1 MAEHVWQFVRAGGV
15 EQVVIHSG
23 ADIAHIGQLDQK
35 LWVALACPVEGVE
48 FDPATLA
55 LIDTDHDGRIRPPE
69 LIAACEWAC
78 ARVADPEQL
87 VRGGDRLTLDMLA
100 PETAASQPLRD
111 EVHEWVG
118 PAAELRLDDMIERRK
133 AMAERPFNGDGL
145 VTPQAAEDPA
155 LKAFIEVVV
164 RAQGGRKDRSGEVG
178 VGLEELDAFVAHLQT
193 LKAWHLRPGQEPA
206 LAPLGEHSLA
216 AARAV
221 HAVRDKVDDFFTRC
235 RLAAYDP
242 LAVPAL
248 NPALAAYQALPAQAL
263 SGQDAGIASLPLA
276 AVAPGAALPLAAP
289 GLNPAW
295 SEPIH
300 RLWRDALEPWRAW
313 SGRGGETFAAGRMD
327 ALEWSALVERLAPCL
342 QWLQAQPGDPLRD
355 STVAELDGWL
365 SPALHDALR
374 ALIQQD
380 EAAGP
385 QFERMAD
392 LEKLLRLQRD
402 LFPLLRNFVSFIDF
416 YRREPAIFQAG
427 RLYLDARS
435 CDLTLRVPD
444 PARHAALAG
453 MAKTCLAYCECRRE
467 GRKMNI
473 VAAFTAGDVDFLFV
487 GRNGVFYD
495 RQGRDWDATITRLIE
510 NPTSIGQAF
519 FSPYKKFLRMVEEQ
533 VAKRAAA
540 SDAAAQGRMGQWATR
555 AASVGAAPAPG
566 SATPA
571 AAAPAAPAA
580 ASTAS
585 PAAAAL
591 AGRGRFDVGTIAA
604 LGVAL
609 GSLSTVLVAVFGK
622 FVDLGWW
629 IPAALLGIVLAI
641 SGPSMLI
648 AWLKL
653 RQRSLGPLLDA
664 SGWAI
669 NGRMRVNMRLGA
681 SLSRS
686 AHLPAQARLARKDP
700 FAENHAA
707 AQLAAA
713 GLVVAGLL
721 ALAWRAGWLARW
733 SLPWQG

>member
-1 MAEHVWQFVRAGGV
+1 MAEHEWQFVRAGGV
-15 EQVVIHSG
+15 DQVVIRSG
-23 ADIAHIGQLDQK
+23 ADMAHIGQLDQK
-35 LWVALACPVEGVE
+35 LWVALACPVDGVE
-48 FDPATLA
+48 FDAATLA

-78 ARVADPEQL
+78 ARVTDPEQL
-87 VRGGDRLTLDMLA
+87 VRGSDSLRLDTLATQA
-100 PETAASQPLRD
+100 PENRRLHD
-111 EVHEWVG
+111 EIREWLG
-118 PAAELRLDDMIERRK
+118 PAAEVRLGDVLDRRK
-133 AMAERPFNGDGL
+133 TLSERPFNGDGL
-145 VTPQAAEDPA
+145 VTPQATDDPA
-155 LKAFIEVVV
+155 LKAFIEVVAK
-164 RAQGGRKDRSGEVG
+164 AQGGRQDRSGGVG
-178 VGLEELDAFVAHLQT
+178 VGREELAAFVTHLRT
-193 LKAWHLRPGQEPA
+193 LKAWHQRPGREPG

-248 NPALAAYQALPAQAL
+248 NPTVASYQSLPSQALRDRDGAI
-263 SGQDAGIASLPLA
+263 AGLPLA
-276 AVAPGAALPLAAP
+276 AVAPGASLPLAAP

-295 SEPIH
+295 AEPVH

-313 SGRGGETFAAGRMD
+313 SGRGGQAFAPAHLD
-327 ALEWSALVERLAPCL
+327 ALEWAALIERLAPCL
-342 QWLQAQPGDPLRD
+342 QWLEEQPGDPLRD
-355 STVAELDGWL
+355 STETELDAWL
-365 SPALHDALR
+365 APDLHAALE
-374 ALIQQD
+374 ALIARD

-385 QFERMAD
+385 QFERMAE
-392 LEKLLRLQRD
+392 LEKLLRYQRD
-402 LFPLLRNFVSFIDF
+402 LFKLLRNFVSFIDF

-495 RQGRDWDATITRLIE
+495 RQGHDWDATITRLIE

-540 SDAAAQGRMGQWATR
+540 SDAAAQGRMGQWASR
-555 AASVGAAPAPG
+555 AAQVGAAPAP
-566 SATPA
+566 SST
-571 AAAPAAPAA
+571 AAPAPAPPAN
-580 ASTAS
+580 TAS

-591 AGRGRFDVGTIAA
+591 QGRGRFDVGTIAA

-686 AHLPAQARLARKDP
+686 AHLPAQARLSRKDP
-700 FAENHAA
+700 FAEKHTA
-707 AQLAAA
+707 AQLVAA
-713 GLVVAGLL
+713 GLVLL
-721 ALAWRAGWLARW
+721 ALAALAWRAGWLAAW
-733 SLPWQG
+733 NLPWPG

>member
-1 MAEHVWQFVRAGGV
+1 MAAHQWQFVRAGGV
-15 EQVVIHSG
+15 EQVVIRSG

-48 FDPATLA
+48 FDPVTLA
-55 LIDTDHDGRIRPPE
+55 LIDTDKDGRIRPPE

-78 ARVADPEQL
+78 ARLADPEQL
-87 VRGGDRLTLDMLA
+87 VRGGDSLTLDMLA
-100 PETAASQPLRD
+100 PERPESQPLRD
-111 EVHEWVG
+111 EAHEWLG
-118 PAAELRLDDMIERRK
+118 PAADVRLREVMERRQ

-155 LKAFIEVVV
+155 LKTFIEVVAK
-164 RAQGGRKDRSGEVG
+164 AQAGRPDRSGEVG
-178 VGLEELDAFVAHLQT
+178 VGREELDAFITHVQT
-193 LKAWHLRPGQEPA
+193 LKAWHQRPGSEPA

-221 HAVRDKVDDFFTRC
+221 HAVREKVDDFFTRC

-248 NPALAAYQALPAQAL
+248 NPTAATYQSLPAQAL
-263 SGQDAGIASLPLA
+263 HEQEAAISALPLATVAPGASLPLA
-276 AVAPGAALPLAAP
+276 GS

-295 SEPIH
+295 AGPIH

-313 SGRGGETFAAGRMD
+313 SGRGGQAFPPAHLD
-327 ALEWSALVERLAPCL
+327 ALEWAALIERLAPCL
-342 QWLQAQPGDPLRD
+342 HWLQEQPGDPLRD
-355 STVAELDGWL
+355 SPLADLEAWL
-365 SPALHDALR
+365 APDLHEALR
-374 ALIQQD
+374 VLIAQD

-392 LEKLLRLQRD
+392 LEKLLRFQRD
-402 LFPLLRNFVSFIDF
+402 LFKLLRNFVSFIDF

-444 PARHAALAG
+444 PTRHASLAG

-495 RQGRDWDATITRLIE
+495 RQGHDWDATIARLIE

-540 SDAAAQGRMGQWATR
+540 SDAAAQGRMGQWATK
-555 AASVGAAPAPG
+555 AAQVGAAPA
-566 SATPA
+566 ATGV
-571 AAAPAAPAA
+571 AAPAPAPAA
-580 ASTAS
+580 NTAS

-591 AGRGRFDVGTIAA
+591 QGRGRFDVGTIAA

-686 AHLPAQARLARKDP
+686 AHLPAQARLSRKDP
-700 FAENHAA
+700 FAEKHTA
-707 AQLAAA
+707 AQLVAA
-713 GLVVAGLL
+713 GLVLL
-721 ALAWRAGWLARW
+721 ALAALAWRAGWLAAW
-733 SLPWQG
+733 NLPWPG